1 MRGSR
6 EPYGAPGF
14 WLGSIPACAGEPLLQ
29 AGLRKMPRV
38 HPRVCGG
45 ASRVQ
50 TTELIQTLQCRL
62 HIMECG
68 MCGQPF
74 YDVKQRLRY
83 ATKFRSMRSHWSLS
97 PATQRIYSHEVEL
110 RGCGLSRRALW
121 SGRRGRQP
129 GIKSGVGASPSGK
142 AADFDSAMRRFESSR
157 PSQLS
162 YCSYKLSSFSILGS
176 QEGLTLFIRRVDNF
190 RIIFVLVMS

>member
-1 MRGSR
+1 MLARPR
-6 EPYGAPGF
+6 RHDERR
-14 WLGSIPACAGEPLLQ
+14 LGLAHPPRHFDPKIIAQLIRQRFAANRPKPLARRKIRSIPACAGEPTI
-29 AGLRKMPRV
+29 PPSFPPEERV

-83 ATKFRSMRSHWSLS
+83 ATK
-97 PATQRIYSHEVEL
+97 
-110 RGCGLSRRALW
+110 
-121 SGRRGRQP
+121 
-129 GIKSGVGASPSGK
+129 
-142 AADFDSAMRRFESSR
+142 
-157 PSQLS
+157 
-162 YCSYKLSSFSILGS
+162 
-176 QEGLTLFIRRVDNF
+176 
-190 RIIFVLVMS
+190 